1 MKVIQ
6 ISASAGITG
15 FESPA
20 AAYAQTGCS
29 LDELLVEN
37 PSATFI
43 GKACGESM
51 IDLGIH
57 SGDVLIVDRHIEAR
71 NLDIIVACINGEF
84 VCKQL
89 DIKNRMLLSANS
101 RVNMKPFYISEI
113 DDFTI
118 EGVVTRS
125 VRIFRSSNLLGSI

>member
-1 MKVIQ
+1 MKVIK
-6 ISASAGITG
+6 ISASAGISG

-20 AAYAQTGCS
+20 AAYAQTGCR

-89 DIKNRMLLSANS
+89 DIKRMLLSANS
-101 RVNMKPFYISEI
+101 RANMKPFYISEI